1 MALNWLFP
9 NRLNISEAQTMNEQ
23 QIRLKLSR
31 LPGDKLIRVAVIIQ
45 GIAEGINTK
54 EDAVNVLTNRIIT
67 DRTTLDRVLEAV
79 NKVQV
84 TQAAPVAGPDPRLDE
99 ALTNIQDRL
108 HDLGKAVELKAQAAV
123 EKAERDVHAKLAGVK
138 AADAGLI
145 SETIRA
151 EVERVFAPFKQS
163 AEVEVLA
170 EVAARLPS
178 FRLERAGD
186 LFPCTAYDGVDFGD
200 FQVGFWSDPEA
211 PALVD
216 DYVFNAAHLHQ
227 ALIALDD
234 ALPHNTWLGGERG
247 TGKTEFVTQLAA
259 RLGRKLV
266 RVNFDEALER
276 ADFIGANTI
285 SGGDVVWAEGI
296 ITRAIQHPGALILL
310 DEVGFARAQSI
321 SVLHA
326 LTERSVHRALTIA
339 ETGARIPVASH
350 VAFFA
355 ADNSN
360 GHGDSGNFAGVREQ
374 NSAFLDRFGFTLRF
388 DYLPAVDEAALIVK
402 RTGLTPK
409 AAGILVDFAGAARQ
423 QAKNGLLTQ
432 PPSLRQLFAW
442 AGAVAKGLPVQ
453 IAFQNAVINK
463 FPADCEAEL
472 LALYAAK
479 VDEVEFKGAI

>member
-1 MALNWLFP
+1 
-9 NRLNISEAQTMNEQ
+9 MNEP

-31 LPGDKLIRVAVIIQ
+31 FPGDKLIRIAVEVL
-45 GIAEGINTK
+45 GHRGVTTK
-54 EDAVNVLTNRIIT
+54 GEAIDFLTQLVTENRK
-67 DRTTLDRVLEAV
+67 TLDEVLV
-79 NKVQV
+79 LVQNAKPYV
-84 TQAAPVAGPDPRLDE
+84 PLPEVQPDPRLDE
-99 ALTNIQDRL
+99 ALVNIQDRL

-186 LFPCTAYDGVDFGD
+186 LFPVTAYDGVDFGD

-216 DYVFNAAHLHQ
+216 DYVFNPAHLHQ

-234 ALPHNTWLGGERG
+234 ALPHNTWLAGERG

-296 ITRAIQHPGALILL
+296 ITKAIQHPGALVLL

-388 DYLPAVDEAALIVK
+388 EYLPAVDEAALIVK

>member
-1 MALNWLFP
+1 
-9 NRLNISEAQTMNEQ
+9 MNEP

-31 LPGDKLIRVAVIIQ
+31 FPGDKLIRIAVEVL
-45 GIAEGINTK
+45 GHRGVTTK
-54 EDAVNVLTNRIIT
+54 GEAIDFLTQLVTENRK
-67 DRTTLDRVLEAV
+67 TLDEILVL
-79 NKVQV
+79 VQNAKPYV
-84 TQAAPVAGPDPRLDE
+84 PLPEVQPDPRLDE
-99 ALTNIQDRL
+99 ALVNIQDRL

-123 EKAERDVHAKLAGVK
+123 EKAERDVQAKLAGVK
-138 AADAGLI
+138 SADSSLI

-151 EVERVFAPFKQS
+151 EVAKVFAPFKQDAS
-163 AEVEVLA
+163 PEVLA
-170 EVAARLPS
+170 EIAGRIGQ
-178 FRLERAGD
+178 FRTERAGD
-186 LFPCTAYDGVDFGD
+186 IFPVTAYGNVDFGD
-200 FQVGFWSDPEA
+200 LQVGIWSDPEA

-216 DYVFNAAHLHQ
+216 DYVFNPAHLHQ

-234 ALPHNTWLGGERG
+234 QLPDNVWLAGERG

-259 RLGRKLV
+259 RLQRKLV

-285 SGGDVVWAEGI
+285 SGGDVVWSEGI
-296 ITRAIQHPGALILL
+296 ITKAIQHPGALVLL

-326 LTERSVHRALTIA
+326 LTERSVHRSLTIA

-388 DYLPAVDEAALIVK
+388 EYLPAVDEAALIVK

-409 AAGILVDFAGAARQ
+409 AADILVDFAGAARQ

>member
-1 MALNWLFP
+1 
-9 NRLNISEAQTMNEQ
+9 MNEQ

-31 LPGDKLIRVAVIIQ
+31 LPGDKLTRVAVMAQ
-45 GIAEGINTK
+45 GVAEGINSK
-54 EDAVNVLTNRIIT
+54 EDAVNVLTSRII
-67 DRTTLDRVLEAV
+67 DERVTLDAVLAAV
-79 NKVQV
+79 SHQP

-99 ALTNIQDRL
+99 ALVNIQDRL
-108 HDLGKAVELKAQAAV
+108 KAAELKTQAAV
-123 EKAERDVHAKLAGVK
+123 EKAERDVQAKLAGVK
-138 AADAGLI
+138 SADSSLI
-145 SETIRA
+145 SETIRQ
-151 EVERVFAPFKQS
+151 EVAKVFAPFKQDT
-163 AEVEVLA
+163 APEVLA

-186 LFPCTAYDGVDFGD
+186 LFPVTAYDGVDFSD
-200 FQVGFWSDPEA
+200 LQVGFWSDSEA

-216 DYVFNAAHLHQ
+216 DYVFNPAHLHQ

-234 ALPHNTWLGGERG
+234 PLPHNTWLAGERG

-259 RLGRKLV
+259 RLKRKLV

-296 ITRAIQHPGALILL
+296 ITKAIQHPGALVLL

-339 ETGARIPVASH
+339 ETGNRIPVASH

-388 DYLPAVDEAALIVK
+388 EYLPAVDEAALIVK

-442 AGAVAKGLPVQ
+442 ASAVAKGLPVS

-479 VDEVEFKGAI
+479 IDEVEFKGAI

>member
-1 MALNWLFP
+1 
-9 NRLNISEAQTMNEQ
+9 MNEP

-31 LPGDKLIRVAVIIQ
+31 FPGDKLIRIAVEVL
-45 GIAEGINTK
+45 GHRGVTTK
-54 EDAVNVLTNRIIT
+54 GEAIDFLTQLVTENRK
-67 DRTTLDRVLEAV
+67 TLDEVLV
-79 NKVQV
+79 LVQNAKPYV
-84 TQAAPVAGPDPRLDE
+84 PLPEVQPDPRLDE

-123 EKAERDVHAKLAGVK
+123 EKAERDVQAKLAGVK
-138 AADAGLI
+138 SADAGLI

-200 FQVGFWSDPEA
+200 LQVGFWSDPEA

-216 DYVFNAAHLHQ
+216 DYVFNPAHLHQ

-234 ALPHNTWLGGERG
+234 PLPYNTWLAGERG

-259 RLGRKLV
+259 RLKRKLV

-388 DYLPAVDEAALIVK
+388 EYLPAVDEAALIVK

-442 AGAVAKGLPVQ
+442 AGAVAKGLPVN

>member
-1 MALNWLFP
+1 
-9 NRLNISEAQTMNEQ
+9 
-23 QIRLKLSR
+23 
-31 LPGDKLIRVAVIIQ
+31 
-45 GIAEGINTK
+45 
-54 EDAVNVLTNRIIT
+54 VL
-67 DRTTLDRVLEAV
+67 AAGSH
-79 NKVQV
+79 QP

-99 ALTNIQDRL
+99 ALVNIQDRL

-138 AADAGLI
+138 SADAGLI
-145 SETIRA
+145 SETIRQ
-151 EVERVFAPFKQS
+151 EVAKVFAPFKQDT
-163 AEVEVLA
+163 APEVLTEIA
-170 EVAARLPS
+170 GRIGQ
-178 FRLERAGD
+178 FRTERAGD
-186 LFPCTAYDGVDFGD
+186 IFPVTVYGSVDFSD
-200 FQVGFWSDPEA
+200 LPVGIWDDPAA

-216 DYVFNAAHLHQ
+216 DYVFNPPHLHQ

-259 RLGRKLV
+259 RLKRKLV

-285 SGGDVVWAEGI
+285 SGGDVVWSEGI
-296 ITRAIQHPGALILL
+296 ITKAIQHPGALILL
-310 DEVGFARAQSI
+310 DEVGFARAQSV

-339 ETGARIPVASH
+339 ETGNRIPVASH

-374 NSAFLDRFGFTLRF
+374 NTAFLDRFGFTLRF
-388 DYLPAVDEAALIVK
+388 DYLPAQDEAALIVK

-409 AAGILVDFAGAARQ
+409 AADILVDFAGAARQ

>member
-1 MALNWLFP
+1 
-9 NRLNISEAQTMNEQ
+9 
-23 QIRLKLSR
+23 
-31 LPGDKLIRVAVIIQ
+31 
-45 GIAEGINTK
+45 
-54 EDAVNVLTNRIIT
+54 
-67 DRTTLDRVLEAV
+67 
-79 NKVQV
+79 
-84 TQAAPVAGPDPRLDE
+84 
-99 ALTNIQDRL
+99 
-108 HDLGKAVELKAQAAV
+108 
-123 EKAERDVHAKLAGVK
+123 
-138 AADAGLI
+138 
-145 SETIRA
+145 
-151 EVERVFAPFKQS
+151 
-163 AEVEVLA
+163 
-170 EVAARLPS
+170 
-178 FRLERAGD
+178 
-186 LFPCTAYDGVDFGD
+186 
-200 FQVGFWSDPEA
+200 
-211 PALVD
+211 LVD
-216 DYVFNAAHLHQ
+216 DYVFNPSHLHQ

-234 ALPHNTWLGGERG
+234 ALPHNTWLAGERG

-285 SGGDVVWAEGI
+285 SGGDVVWSEGI
-296 ITRAIQHPGALILL
+296 ITKAIQHPGALVLL

-339 ETGARIPVASH
+339 ETGNRIPVASH

-388 DYLPAVDEAALIVK
+388 EYLPAADEAALIVK

-409 AAGILVDFAGAARQ
+409 AADILVDFAGAARQ

>member
-1 MALNWLFP
+1 
-9 NRLNISEAQTMNEQ
+9 MNEQ

-31 LPGDKLIRVAVIIQ
+31 LPNDKLTRVAITAQ
-45 GIAEGINTK
+45 GVAEGINSK
-54 EDAVNVLTNRIIT
+54 EDAVNVLTSRII
-67 DRTTLDRVLEAV
+67 DGRVTLDAVLAAV
-79 NKVQV
+79 SHQP
-84 TQAAPVAGPDPRLDE
+84 TQAAPVAGPDPRFDE

-138 AADAGLI
+138 SADSSLI
-145 SETIRA
+145 SETIRQ
-151 EVERVFAPFKQS
+151 EVAKVFAPFKQDT
-163 AEVEVLA
+163 APEVLA

-216 DYVFNAAHLHQ
+216 DYVFNPAHLHQ

-259 RLGRKLV
+259 RLKRKLV

-285 SGGDVVWAEGI
+285 SGGDVVWSEGI
-296 ITRAIQHPGALILL
+296 ITRAIQHPGALVLL

-350 VAFFA
+350 VCFFA

-388 DYLPAVDEAALIVK
+388 EYLPAQDEAALIVK

-442 AGAVAKGLPVQ
+442 AGAVAKGLPPH

>member
-1 MALNWLFP
+1 
-9 NRLNISEAQTMNEQ
+9 MNEQ

-31 LPGDKLIRVAVIIQ
+31 LPGDKLTRVAVMAQ
-45 GIAEGINTK
+45 GVAEGINSK
-54 EDAVNVLTNRIIT
+54 EDAVNVLTSRII
-67 DRTTLDRVLEAV
+67 DGRVTLDAVLAAV
-79 NKVQV
+79 SHQP

-99 ALTNIQDRL
+99 ALVNIQDRL
-108 HDLGKAVELKAQAAV
+108 KAAELKTQAAV
-123 EKAERDVHAKLAGVK
+123 EKAERDVQAKLAGVK
-138 AADAGLI
+138 SADSSLI
-145 SETIRA
+145 SETIRQ
-151 EVERVFAPFKQS
+151 EVAKVFAPFKQDT
-163 AEVEVLA
+163 APEVLA

-186 LFPCTAYDGVDFGD
+186 LFPVTAYDGVDFSD
-200 FQVGFWSDPEA
+200 LQVGFWSDSEA

-216 DYVFNAAHLHQ
+216 DYVFNPAHLHQ

-234 ALPHNTWLGGERG
+234 PLPHNTWLAGERG

-259 RLGRKLV
+259 RLKRKLV

-296 ITRAIQHPGALILL
+296 ITKAIQHPGALVLL

-339 ETGARIPVASH
+339 ETGNRIPVASH

-388 DYLPAVDEAALIVK
+388 EYLPAVDEAALIVK

-442 AGAVAKGLPVQ
+442 ASAVAKGLPVS

-479 VDEVEFKGAI
+479 IDEVEFKGAI

>member
-1 MALNWLFP
+1 
-9 NRLNISEAQTMNEQ
+9 MNEP

-31 LPGDKLIRVAVIIQ
+31 FPGDKLIRIAVEVL
-45 GIAEGINTK
+45 GHRGVTTK
-54 EDAVNVLTNRIIT
+54 GEAIDFLTQLVTENRK
-67 DRTTLDRVLEAV
+67 TLDEVLV
-79 NKVQV
+79 LVQNAQPYV
-84 TQAAPVAGPDPRLDE
+84 PLPEVQADPRLDE

-138 AADAGLI
+138 SADSSLI
-145 SETIRA
+145 SETIRQ
-151 EVERVFAPFKQS
+151 EVAKVFAPFKQS

-186 LFPCTAYDGVDFGD
+186 LFPVTAYDGVDFSD
-200 FQVGFWSDPEA
+200 LQVGFWSDPEA

-216 DYVFNAAHLHQ
+216 DYVFNPAHLHQ

-234 ALPHNTWLGGERG
+234 ALPHNTWLAGERG
-247 TGKTEFVTQLAA
+247 TGKTEFVNQLAA

-296 ITRAIQHPGALILL
+296 ITKAIQRPGALILL
-310 DEVGFARAQSI
+310 DEVGFARAQSV

-339 ETGARIPVASH
+339 ETGKRIPVASH

-374 NSAFLDRFGFTLRF
+374 NTAFLDRFGFTLRF
-388 DYLPAVDEAALIVK
+388 EYLPAVDEAALIVK
-402 RTGLTPK
+402 RTGLSFK
-409 AAGILVDFAGAARQ
+409 AARIITDFAGAARQ

-442 AGAVAKGLPVQ
+442 AGAVAKGLPPH

-463 FPADCEAEL
+463 FPSDCEAEL
-472 LALYAAK
+472 LALYVAK

>member
-1 MALNWLFP
+1 
-9 NRLNISEAQTMNEQ
+9 MNEP

-31 LPGDKLIRVAVIIQ
+31 FPGDKLLRIAVEVL
-45 GIAEGINTK
+45 GHRGVTTK
-54 EDAVNVLTNRIIT
+54 GEAIDFLTQLVTENRK
-67 DRTTLDRVLEAV
+67 TLDEVLV
-79 NKVQV
+79 LVQNAKPYV
-84 TQAAPVAGPDPRLDE
+84 PLPEVQPDPRLDE
-99 ALTNIQDRL
+99 ALVNIQDRL

-186 LFPCTAYDGVDFGD
+186 LFPVTVYDGVDFGD
-200 FQVGFWSDPEA
+200 LQVGFWSDPEA

-296 ITRAIQHPGALILL
+296 ITRAIQHPGALVLL

-339 ETGARIPVASH
+339 ETGKRIPVASH

-374 NSAFLDRFGFTLRF
+374 NTAFLDRFGFTLRF
-388 DYLPAVDEAALIVK
+388 EYLPAVDEAALIVK

-442 AGAVAKGLPVQ
+442 AGAVAKGLPPH

>member
-1 MALNWLFP
+1 
-9 NRLNISEAQTMNEQ
+9 MNEQ

-31 LPGDKLIRVAVIIQ
+31 LPSDKLIRVAIAAKGV
-45 GIAEGINTK
+45 AEGIYTK
-54 EDAVNVLTNRIIT
+54 EDAVSVLTDRIIT
-67 DRTTLDRVLEAV
+67 DRVTLDRVLEAV

-216 DYVFNAAHLHQ
+216 DYVFNPAHLHQ

-234 ALPHNTWLGGERG
+234 PLPHNTWLAGERG

-259 RLGRKLV
+259 RLKRKLV

-285 SGGDVVWAEGI
+285 SGGDVVWSEGI

-388 DYLPAVDEAALIVK
+388 EYLPAVDEAALIVK

-442 AGAVAKGLPVQ
+442 AGAVAKGLPVS

>member
-1 MALNWLFP
+1 
-9 NRLNISEAQTMNEQ
+9 MNEQ

-31 LPGDKLIRVAVIIQ
+31 LPGDKLIRVAITAQ
-45 GIAEGINTK
+45 GVAEGIVTK
-54 EDAVNVLTNRIIT
+54 EDAVNVLTSRII
-67 DRTTLDRVLEAV
+67 DERVTLDAVLAAV
-79 NKVQV
+79 SHQP

-138 AADAGLI
+138 SADAGLI
-145 SETIRA
+145 SETIRQ
-151 EVERVFAPFKQS
+151 EVAKVFAPFKQDT
-163 AEVEVLA
+163 APEVLTEIA
-170 EVAARLPS
+170 GRIGQ
-178 FRLERAGD
+178 FRTERAGD
-186 LFPCTAYDGVDFGD
+186 IFPVTVYGSVDFSD
-200 FQVGFWSDPEA
+200 LPVGIWDDPAA

-216 DYVFNAAHLHQ
+216 DYVFNPPHLHQ

-259 RLGRKLV
+259 RLKRKLV

-285 SGGDVVWAEGI
+285 SGGDVVWSEGI
-296 ITRAIQHPGALILL
+296 ITKAIQHPGALILL
-310 DEVGFARAQSI
+310 DEVGFARAQSV

-339 ETGARIPVASH
+339 ETGNRIPVASH

-374 NSAFLDRFGFTLRF
+374 NTAFLDRFGFTLRF
-388 DYLPAVDEAALIVK
+388 DYLPAQDEAALIVK

-409 AAGILVDFAGAARQ
+409 AADILVDFAGAARQ

>member
-1 MALNWLFP
+1 
-9 NRLNISEAQTMNEQ
+9 MNEP

-31 LPGDKLIRVAVIIQ
+31 FPGDKLIRIAVEVL
-45 GIAEGINTK
+45 GHRGVTTK
-54 EDAVNVLTNRIIT
+54 GEAIDFLTQLVTENRK
-67 DRTTLDRVLEAV
+67 TLDEVLV
-79 NKVQV
+79 LVQNAKPYV
-84 TQAAPVAGPDPRLDE
+84 PLPEVQPDPRLDE

-200 FQVGFWSDPEA
+200 LQVGFWSDPEA

-216 DYVFNAAHLHQ
+216 DYVFNPTHLHQ

-234 ALPHNTWLGGERG
+234 AFPHNTWLAGERG

-266 RVNFDEALER
+266 RVNFDEALEGPTLSGPIPSR
-276 ADFIGANTI
+276 AVTL
-285 SGGDVVWAEGI
+285 SGP
-296 ITRAIQHPGALILL
+296 RA
-310 DEVGFARAQSI
+310 S
-321 SVLHA
+321 S
-326 LTERSVHRALTIA
+326 
-339 ETGARIPVASH
+339 PVPS
-350 VAFFA
+350 
-355 ADNSN
+355 STP
-360 GHGDSGNFAGVREQ
+360 VR
-374 NSAFLDRFGFTLRF
+374 
-388 DYLPAVDEAALIVK
+388 
-402 RTGLTPK
+402 
-409 AAGILVDFAGAARQ
+409 
-423 QAKNGLLTQ
+423 
-432 PPSLRQLFAW
+432 
-442 AGAVAKGLPVQ
+442 
-453 IAFQNAVINK
+453 
-463 FPADCEAEL
+463 
-472 LALYAAK
+472 
-479 VDEVEFKGAI
+479 

>member
-1 MALNWLFP
+1 
-9 NRLNISEAQTMNEQ
+9 MNEP

-31 LPGDKLIRVAVIIQ
+31 FPGDKLIRIAVEVL
-45 GIAEGINTK
+45 GHRGVTTK
-54 EDAVNVLTNRIIT
+54 GEAIDFLTQLVTENRK
-67 DRTTLDRVLEAV
+67 TLDEVLV
-79 NKVQV
+79 LVQNAKPYV
-84 TQAAPVAGPDPRLDE
+84 PLPEVQPDPRLDE
-99 ALTNIQDRL
+99 ALVNIQDRL

-123 EKAERDVHAKLAGVK
+123 EKAERDVQAKLAGVK
-138 AADAGLI
+138 SADAGLI

-151 EVERVFAPFKQS
+151 EVAKVFAPFKQDT
-163 AEVEVLA
+163 APEVLA

-186 LFPCTAYDGVDFGD
+186 IFPVTAYGNVDFGD
-200 FQVGFWSDPEA
+200 LQVGIWSDPET

-216 DYVFNAAHLHQ
+216 DYVFNPAHLHQ

-234 ALPHNTWLGGERG
+234 QLPDNVWLAGERG

-259 RLGRKLV
+259 RLQRKLV

-296 ITRAIQHPGALILL
+296 ITKAIQHPGALVLL

-388 DYLPAVDEAALIVK
+388 EYLPAVDEAALIVK

-423 QAKNGLLTQ
+423 QASQGLLTQ

-442 AGAVAKGLPVQ
+442 ARAVAKGLPVD
-453 IAFQNAVINK
+453 IAFKNAVINK
-463 FPADCEAEL
+463 FPSDCEAEL

>member
-1 MALNWLFP
+1 L
-9 NRLNISEAQTMNEQ
+9 R
-23 QIRLKLSR
+23 
-31 LPGDKLIRVAVIIQ
+31 G
-45 GIAEGINTK
+45 
-54 EDAVNVLTNRIIT
+54 
-67 DRTTLDRVLEAV
+67 
-79 NKVQV
+79 
-84 TQAAPVAGPDPRLDE
+84 
-99 ALTNIQDRL
+99 
-108 HDLGKAVELKAQAAV
+108 
-123 EKAERDVHAKLAGVK
+123 
-138 AADAGLI
+138 
-145 SETIRA
+145 
-151 EVERVFAPFKQS
+151 
-163 AEVEVLA
+163 
-170 EVAARLPS
+170 
-178 FRLERAGD
+178 AGD

-216 DYVFNAAHLHQ
+216 DYVFNPAHLHQ

-234 ALPHNTWLGGERG
+234 ALPHNTWLAGERG

-259 RLGRKLV
+259 RLKRKLV

-285 SGGDVVWAEGI
+285 SGGDVVWSEGI
-296 ITRAIQHPGALILL
+296 ITRAIQHPGALVLL

-350 VAFFA
+350 VCFFA

-388 DYLPAVDEAALIVK
+388 EYLPAQDEAALIVK

-442 AGAVAKGLPVQ
+442 AGAVAKGLPPH

>member
-1 MALNWLFP
+1 
-9 NRLNISEAQTMNEQ
+9 MNDQ
-23 QIRLKLSR
+23 QIRLQLSR
-31 LPGDKLIRVAVIIQ
+31 LPSRGLIAVANNIV
-45 GIAEGINTK
+45 GHAHASK
-54 EDAVNVLTNRIIT
+54 A
-67 DRTTLDRVLEAV
+67 EAV
-79 NKVQV
+79 ETVFGSVKSGTHTLAEIGQMVSRQPQDN
-84 TQAAPVAGPDPRLDE
+84 APASRPVAGADLRIDE
-99 ALTNIQDRL
+99 ALINIQDRL
-108 HDLGKAVELKAQAAV
+108 KAAELKAQAAV
-123 EKAERDVHAKLAGVK
+123 EKAEREVQAKLAGVK

-163 AEVEVLA
+163 AEPEVLA
-170 EVAARLPS
+170 EVASRLPVFQS
-178 FRLERAGD
+178 VRAGD
-186 LFPCTAYDGVDFGD
+186 IFPCTVYGAVDFSD
-200 FQVGFWSDPEA
+200 LLVGVWNDPEA

-216 DYVFNAAHLHQ
+216 DYVFNPAHLHQ

-234 ALPHNTWLGGERG
+234 ALPDNTWLAGERG

-259 RLGRKLV
+259 RLKRKLV

-285 SGGDVVWAEGI
+285 DNGNVVWAEGI

-339 ETGARIPVASH
+339 ETGKRIPVASH

-360 GHGDSGNFAGVREQ
+360 GHGDGGNFAGLREQ

-388 DYLPAVDEAALIVK
+388 EYLPAQDEADLIVK
-402 RTGLTPK
+402 RTGLTPR
-409 AAGILVDFAGAARQ
+409 AAEILVDFAGAARQ
-423 QAKNGLLTQ
+423 QAEQGLLTQ
-432 PPSLRQLFAW
+432 PPSLRQLFAL
-442 AGAVAKGLPVQ
+442 ARAVAKGLPVDV
-453 IAFQNAVINK
+453 AFRNAIINK
-463 FPADCEAEL
+463 FPSDCEAEL
-472 LALYAAK
+472 SALYAAK
-479 VDEVEFKGAI
+479 INERELKEAL

>member
-1 MALNWLFP
+1 
-9 NRLNISEAQTMNEQ
+9 MNEQ

-31 LPGDKLIRVAVIIQ
+31 LPAARLIRVAIIMQ
-45 GIAEGINTK
+45 GVVEGIASK
-54 EDAVNVLTNRIIT
+54 EDAVNFLT
-67 DRTTLDRVLEAV
+67 DRVSTGRVTLDRVLEAV
-79 NKVQV
+79 EKVQL
-84 TQAAPVAGPDPRLDE
+84 TQDAPASAGPDPRIDN
-99 ALTNIQDRL
+99 ALVEIHDRL
-108 HDLGKAVELKAQAAV
+108 KAAELKAQAAV
-123 EKAERDVHAKLAGVK
+123 EKAEREVQSKLAGVK
-138 AADAGLI
+138 SADSGLI
-145 SETIRA
+145 AETIRA
-151 EVERVFAPFKQS
+151 EVAKVFAPFKQES
-163 AEVEVLA
+163 TPEALA
-170 EVAARLPS
+170 EIAGRIGQ
-178 FRLERAGD
+178 FRTERAGD
-186 LFPCTAYDGVDFGD
+186 IFPVTVYAGVDFSD
-200 FQVGFWSDPEA
+200 LQVGVWDDAEA

-216 DYVFNAAHLHQ
+216 DYVFNPAHLHQ

-234 ALPHNTWLGGERG
+234 ALPHNVWLGGERG

-259 RLGRKLV
+259 RLKRKLV

-296 ITRAIQHPGALILL
+296 ITKAIQHPGTLILL
-310 DEVGFARAQSI
+310 DEVGFARAQSV

-339 ETGARIPVASH
+339 ETGKRIPVASH

-388 DYLPAVDEAALIVK
+388 EYLPAKDEAALIVK
-402 RTGLTPK
+402 RTGLTPR
-409 AAGILVDFAGAARQ
+409 AAQILVDFAGAARQ

-442 AGAVAKGLPVQ
+442 AGAVAKGLPPH
-453 IAFQNAVINK
+453 IAFENAVINK

>member
-1 MALNWLFP
+1 MTVRLTSRIYLF
-9 NRLNISEAQTMNEQ
+9 
-23 QIRLKLSR
+23 
-31 LPGDKLIRVAVIIQ
+31 
-45 GIAEGINTK
+45 GIW
-54 EDAVNVLTNRIIT
+54 D
-67 DRTTLDRVLEAV
+67 
-79 NKVQV
+79 
-84 TQAAPVAGPDPRLDE
+84 DP
-99 ALTNIQDRL
+99 A
-108 HDLGKAVELKAQAAV
+108 
-123 EKAERDVHAKLAGVK
+123 
-138 AADAGLI
+138 
-145 SETIRA
+145 
-151 EVERVFAPFKQS
+151 
-163 AEVEVLA
+163 
-170 EVAARLPS
+170 
-178 FRLERAGD
+178 
-186 LFPCTAYDGVDFGD
+186 
-200 FQVGFWSDPEA
+200 A

-216 DYVFNAAHLHQ
+216 DYVFNPPHLHQ

-234 ALPHNTWLGGERG
+234 ALPHNTWLAGERG

-259 RLGRKLV
+259 RLKRKLV

-285 SGGDVVWAEGI
+285 SGGDVVWSEGI
-296 ITRAIQHPGALILL
+296 ITKCYPAPRC
-310 DEVGFARAQSI
+310 ARFCWMRSGLPERSLI

-339 ETGARIPVASH
+339 ETGVTAFRLRAH

-374 NSAFLDRFGFTLRF
+374 NTAFLDRFGFTLRF
-388 DYLPAVDEAALIVK
+388 DYLPAQDEAALIVK

-409 AAGILVDFAGAARQ
+409 AADILVDFAGAARQ

>member
-1 MALNWLFP
+1 
-9 NRLNISEAQTMNEQ
+9 MNEQ

-31 LPGDKLIRVAVIIQ
+31 LPGDKLTRVAVMAQ
-45 GIAEGINTK
+45 GVAEGINSK
-54 EDAVNVLTNRIIT
+54 EDAVNVLTSRII
-67 DRTTLDRVLEAV
+67 DERVTLDAVLAAV
-79 NKVQV
+79 SHQP

-99 ALTNIQDRL
+99 ALVNIQDRL
-108 HDLGKAVELKAQAAV
+108 KAAELKTQAAV
-123 EKAERDVHAKLAGVK
+123 EKAERDVQAKLAGVK
-138 AADAGLI
+138 SADSSLI
-145 SETIRA
+145 SETIRQ
-151 EVERVFAPFKQS
+151 EVAKVFAPFKQDT
-163 AEVEVLA
+163 APEVLA

-186 LFPCTAYDGVDFGD
+186 LFPVTAYDGVDFSD
-200 FQVGFWSDPEA
+200 LQVGFWSDSEA

-216 DYVFNAAHLHQ
+216 DYVFNPAHLHQ

-234 ALPHNTWLGGERG
+234 PLPHNTWLAGERG

-259 RLGRKLV
+259 RLKRKLV

-339 ETGARIPVASH
+339 ETGNRIPVASH

-388 DYLPAVDEAALIVK
+388 EYLPAVDEAALIVK

-442 AGAVAKGLPVQ
+442 ASAVAKGLPVS

-479 VDEVEFKGAI
+479 IDEVEFKGAI

>member
-1 MALNWLFP
+1 
-9 NRLNISEAQTMNEQ
+9 MNEP

-31 LPGDKLIRVAVIIQ
+31 FPGDKLIRISVEVL
-45 GIAEGINTK
+45 GHRGVTTK
-54 EDAVNVLTNRIIT
+54 GEAIDFLTQLVTENRK
-67 DRTTLDRVLEAV
+67 TLDEVLV
-79 NKVQV
+79 LVQNAQPYV
-84 TQAAPVAGPDPRLDE
+84 PLPEVQPDPRLDE

-186 LFPCTAYDGVDFGD
+186 LFPVTAYDGVDFGD

-216 DYVFNAAHLHQ
+216 DYVFNPAHLHQ

-234 ALPHNTWLGGERG
+234 ALPHNTWLAGERG

-296 ITRAIQHPGALILL
+296 ITKAIQHPGALVLL

-388 DYLPAVDEAALIVK
+388 EYLPAVDEAALIVK

>member
-1 MALNWLFP
+1 
-9 NRLNISEAQTMNEQ
+9 MNEQ

-31 LPGDKLIRVAVIIQ
+31 LPGDKLIRIAVEAL
-45 GIAEGINTK
+45 GHRGVTTK
-54 EDAVNVLTNRIIT
+54 EEAVDFLTQLVTENRK
-67 DRTTLDRVLEAV
+67 TLDEVLV
-79 NKVQV
+79 LVQNAKPYV
-84 TQAAPVAGPDPRLDE
+84 PLPEVQPDPRLDE
-99 ALTNIQDRL
+99 ALVNIQDRL
-108 HDLGKAVELKAQAAV
+108 HDLGKAVELKAQAAI
-123 EKAERDVHAKLAGVK
+123 EKAERDVQAKLAGVK
-138 AADAGLI
+138 SADSSLI
-145 SETIRA
+145 SETIRQ
-151 EVERVFAPFKQS
+151 EVAKIFAPFKQDS
-163 AEVEVLA
+163 TPEALA
-170 EVAARLPS
+170 EIAGRIGQ
-178 FRLERAGD
+178 FRTERAGD
-186 LFPCTAYDGVDFGD
+186 IFPVTVYGSVDFSD
-200 FQVGFWSDPEA
+200 LPVGIWDDPAA

-216 DYVFNAAHLHQ
+216 DYVFNPAHLHQ

-234 ALPHNTWLGGERG
+234 ALPHNTWLAGERG

-259 RLGRKLV
+259 RLKRKLV

-285 SGGDVVWAEGI
+285 SGGDVVWSEGI

-374 NSAFLDRFGFTLRF
+374 NTAFLDRFGFTLRF
-388 DYLPAVDEAALIVK
+388 EYLPAQDEAALIVK
-402 RTGLTPK
+402 RTGLTPR
-409 AAGILVDFAGAARQ
+409 AAQILVDFAGAARQ

-442 AGAVAKGLPVQ
+442 AGAVAKGLPVH

>member
-1 MALNWLFP
+1 
-9 NRLNISEAQTMNEQ
+9 MNEQ

-31 LPGDKLIRVAVIIQ
+31 LPGDKLTRVAVMAQ
-45 GIAEGINTK
+45 GVAEGINSK
-54 EDAVNVLTNRIIT
+54 EDAVNVLTSRII
-67 DRTTLDRVLEAV
+67 DGRVTLDAVLAAV
-79 NKVQV
+79 SHQP
-84 TQAAPVAGPDPRLDE
+84 TQAAPVAGPDPRIDN
-99 ALTNIQDRL
+99 ALVQIHDRL
-108 HDLGKAVELKAQAAV
+108 KAVELKAQAAV
-123 EKAERDVHAKLAGVK
+123 EKAERDVQSKLAGVK
-138 AADAGLI
+138 SADSSLI
-145 SETIRA
+145 SETIRQ
-151 EVERVFAPFKQS
+151 EVAKVFAPFKQDT
-163 AEVEVLA
+163 APEVLA

-186 LFPCTAYDGVDFGD
+186 LFPVTAYDGVDFGD
-200 FQVGFWSDPEA
+200 LQVGFWSDPEA

-216 DYVFNAAHLHQ
+216 DYVFNPAHLHQ

-234 ALPHNTWLGGERG
+234 PLPYNTWLGGERG

-259 RLGRKLV
+259 RLKRKLV

-339 ETGARIPVASH
+339 ETGNRIPVASH

-374 NSAFLDRFGFTLRF
+374 NTAFLDRFGFTLRF
-388 DYLPAVDEAALIVK
+388 EYLPAQDEAALIVK

-409 AAGILVDFAGAARQ
+409 AADILVDFAGAARQ

-442 AGAVAKGLPVQ
+442 ASAVAKGLPVS

-479 VDEVEFKGAI
+479 IDEVEFKGAI

>member
-1 MALNWLFP
+1 L
-9 NRLNISEAQTMNEQ
+9 
-23 QIRLKLSR
+23 
-31 LPGDKLIRVAVIIQ
+31 V
-45 GIAEGINTK
+45 
-54 EDAVNVLTNRIIT
+54 
-67 DRTTLDRVLEAV
+67 
-79 NKVQV
+79 
-84 TQAAPVAGPDPRLDE
+84 
-99 ALTNIQDRL
+99 NIQDRL

-138 AADAGLI
+138 SADSGLI
-145 SETIRA
+145 SETIRQ
-151 EVERVFAPFKQS
+151 EVAKVFAPFKQDT
-163 AEVEVLA
+163 APEVLTEIA
-170 EVAARLPS
+170 GRIGQ
-178 FRLERAGD
+178 FRTERAGD
-186 LFPCTAYDGVDFGD
+186 IFPVTVYGSVDFSD
-200 FQVGFWSDPEA
+200 LPVGIWDDPAA

-216 DYVFNAAHLHQ
+216 DYVFNPPHLHQ

-234 ALPHNTWLGGERG
+234 ALPHNTWLAGERG

-259 RLGRKLV
+259 RLKRKLV

-285 SGGDVVWAEGI
+285 SGGDVVWSEGI
-296 ITRAIQHPGALILL
+296 ITKAIQHPGALILL
-310 DEVGFARAQSI
+310 DEVGFARAQSV

-339 ETGARIPVASH
+339 ETGNRIPVASH

-374 NSAFLDRFGFTLRF
+374 NTAFLDRFGFTLRF
-388 DYLPAVDEAALIVK
+388 DYLPAQDEAALIVK

-409 AAGILVDFAGAARQ
+409 AADILVDFAGAARQ